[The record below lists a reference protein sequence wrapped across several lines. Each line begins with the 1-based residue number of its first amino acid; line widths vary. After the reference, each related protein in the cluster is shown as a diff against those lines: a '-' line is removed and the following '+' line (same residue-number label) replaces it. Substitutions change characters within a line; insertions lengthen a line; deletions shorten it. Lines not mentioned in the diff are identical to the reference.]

1 VARSNSSLSPPDRS
15 RQLAKWVLAVVFAA
29 VGAGIAYG
37 WTSHAR
43 GNAAGD
49 SQDDQTS
56 AAGGGSG
63 EAQKLKVKV
72 VHPRKGGITRTTTQ
86 PGVLHAFQYADLY
99 AKASGFLI
107 AQAVDIGDTVE
118 RGQELAEIY
127 DPERE
132 QQVEQ
137 AAAAVQQG
145 QAEVEQSLA
154 RVKTAEAMVESAKAF
169 VEEKQAQVATY
180 AAARK
185 YHRKEYL
192 RYIELTQQKA
202 IDQRVSDE
210 KEKQYESALAAEQEA
225 EAAVKTAQADLTKAQ
240 AEVTTAKA
248 NVTAA
253 RAKVQVLEAAETQAE
268 ILVQYLK
275 LTSPYDG
282 VVTNRNY
289 HRGDFIR
296 SADQGSQPPVL
307 SVARTDRIRVVVYIP
322 DRDVPFLDRGDEAVV
337 RVDALSGEEF
347 RGKVSRYSA
356 YEDPANRTMR
366 AEIDLPN
373 PTGRLR
379 EGMYGGVTILLEPP
393 SDSLLLPSSALHK
406 ESESGEGELFVVQG
420 GHARRRKVKLGRDNG
435 IVVEVTGGLTTK
447 ELVVVS
453 YSGSLEDDEPV
464 DAGPVDEKAP

>member
-1 VARSNSSLSPPDRS
+1 
-15 RQLAKWVLAVVFAA
+15 
-29 VGAGIAYG
+29 
-37 WTSHAR
+37 
-43 GNAAGD
+43 
-49 SQDDQTS
+49 
-56 AAGGGSG
+56 
-63 EAQKLKVKV
+63 
-72 VHPRKGGITRTTTQ
+72 
-86 PGVLHAFQYADLY
+86 VLHAFQYADLY

-127 DPERE
+127 DPERQ

-145 QAEVEQSLA
+145 QAEVEQALA
-154 RVKTAEAMVESAKAF
+154 RVKTSEAMVESAKAF

-202 IDQRVSDE
+202 VDQRVSDE

-253 RAKVQVLEAAETQAE
+253 RANVQVLKAEETQAE

-275 LTSPYDG
+275 LTSPYNG

-307 SVARTDRIRVVVYIP
+307 SVARTDRLRVVVYIP

-366 AEIDLPN
+366 AEIDLEN

-393 SDSLLLPSSALHK
+393 SDNLLLPSSALHK
-406 ESESGEGELFVVQG
+406 ESESGEGEVFVVQG
-420 GHARRRKVKLGRDNG
+420 DHARRRKVKLGRDNG
-435 IVVEVTGGLTTK
+435 IVVEITGGLATK
-447 ELVVVS
+447 DLVVVS

-464 DAGPVDEKAP
+464 EAEPVDESST